1 VKIFSEDSFDISVI
15 IEYFGLAISQV
26 KGPILGADIF
36 LSDRI
41 IQKADYLII
50 VHYAKGLNIT
60 ADNNSDEN
68 MGRDSKELNYTFECK

>member
-1 VKIFSEDSFDISVI
+1 MIPKYILIDYSRFVIF
-15 IEYFGLAISQV
+15 QV

-50 VHYAKGLNIT
+50 VHCAKGLNIT

-68 MGRDSKELNYTFECK
+68 MGQDSKELNYTFECK